1 MVTMVDIKTTT
12 VIIKTIMAEATLE
25 VVLTHRIEK
34 TTNILNVLL
43 VLRKSEYQEDMAKL
57 KFAVQSAAL
66 NLLEEARELSICAP
80 MGRVLH
86 LIIGKFSKGVLCS
99 DTLLLTN
106 LN

>member
-12 VIIKTIMAEATLE
+12 VIIKTIMVEATLE

-57 KFAVQSAAL
+57 KFAVQSAAP
-66 NLLEEARELSICAP
+66 NLLEEARELSICMP

>member
-12 VIIKTIMAEATLE
+12 VIIKTITAEATLE

-66 NLLEEARELSICAP
+66 NLLEEARELSFCTPI
-80 MGRVLH
+80 GRVLH
-86 LIIGKFSKGVLCS
+86 LLIGKFSKGVLCL